1 MKRMKLKDNKKFKIF
16 IGVILI
22 ILLGIGSFG
31 FGTFKPNNY
40 IIDKITERVELEQ
53 SKIAVKLGLHEPE
66 FVYTDQQSFIL
77 AVRKCVNYI
86 NFTTP
91 HSLRIPSLL
100 IEAQAGLES
109 GWGTSR
115 FAIEGN
121 ALFGVRTWDPKL
133 PQIKPKDNPKAVWG
147 VKVYKTKCQSIQDYV
162 DLLNSHPAYKDFR
175 ELREEMVIAGIYNY
189 EKLIDTLTLFSTNP
203 NYTTLL
209 KATVNKLK
217 VITAN

>member
-1 MKRMKLKDNKKFKIF
+1 MKRMNLETKKKFRIF
-16 IGVILI
+16 LWVVIV
-22 ILLGIGSFG
+22 ILLGVGAFG

-66 FVYTDQQSFIL
+66 FVYTDRAGFVL

-91 HSLRIPSLL
+91 HSLRVPSLL
-100 IEAQAGLES
+100 VEAQAGLES

-147 VKVYKTKCQSIQDYV
+147 VKVYKT
-162 DLLNSHPAYKDFR
+162 
-175 ELREEMVIAGIYNY
+175 
-189 EKLIDTLTLFSTNP
+189 
-203 NYTTLL
+203 
-209 KATVNKLK
+209 
-217 VITAN
+217 

>member
-1 MKRMKLKDNKKFKIF
+1 MKRMNLETKKKFRIF
-16 IGVILI
+16 LWVVIV
-22 ILLGIGSFG
+22 ILLGVGAFG

-66 FVYTDQQSFIL
+66 FVYTDQSSFVL

-91 HSLRIPSLL
+91 HSLRVPSLL
-100 IEAQAGLES
+100 VEAQAGLES

-147 VKVYKTKCQSIQDYV
+147 VKVYKTNCQSIQDYV

-175 ELREEMVIAGIYNY
+175 EQREEMVIAGIYNY
-189 EKLIDTLTLFSTNP
+189 DDLIDTLTLFSTNP

>member
-1 MKRMKLKDNKKFKIF
+1 MKRMNLETKKKFRIF
-16 IGVILI
+16 LWVVIV
-22 ILLGIGSFG
+22 ILLGVGAFG

-66 FVYTDQQSFIL
+66 FVYTDRAGFVL

-91 HSLRIPSLL
+91 HSLRVPSLL
-100 IEAQAGLES
+100 VEAQAGLES

-147 VKVYKTKCQSIQDYV
+147 VKVYKTKCQSIKDYV
-162 DLLNSHPAYKDFR
+162 DLLNSHPAYKDFI

-189 EKLIDTLTLFSTNP
+189 DDLIDTLTLFSTNP

>member
-1 MKRMKLKDNKKFKIF
+1 MKRMNLETKKKFRIF
-16 IGVILI
+16 LWVVIV
-22 ILLGIGSFG
+22 ILLGVGAFG

-66 FVYTDQQSFIL
+66 FVYTDQSSFVL

-91 HSLRIPSLL
+91 HSLRVPSLL
-100 IEAQAGLES
+100 VEAQAGLES

-175 ELREEMVIAGIYNY
+175 EQREEMVIAGIYNY
-189 EKLIDTLTLFSTNP
+189 DELIDTLTLFSTNP